1 MPLYRLKMFEL
12 VNVLYINNGTLTRPY
27 MSGKNVQNNTYFISN
42 VYIVYCLQTLIYT
55 CKSFKKH

>member
-1 MPLYRLKMFEL
+1 MFEL
-12 VNVLYINNGTLTRPY
+12 VNALYINNGTLTRPY